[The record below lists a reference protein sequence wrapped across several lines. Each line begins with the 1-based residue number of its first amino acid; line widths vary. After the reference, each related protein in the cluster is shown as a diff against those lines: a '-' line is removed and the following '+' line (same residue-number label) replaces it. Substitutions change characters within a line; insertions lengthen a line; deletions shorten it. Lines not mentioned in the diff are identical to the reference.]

1 MRGVEKI
8 TQIKFAATAL
18 YHSGRINIALRPD
31 WHVDS
36 VNYVNRLATERACG
50 KSCHLYRAEPTFLLQ
65 GTLRSFS
72 VAANKNTLRGPKIM
86 ERGEIGWAG
95 GGAGPDFFIYLG
107 DRPAAHWGHDHTVWG
122 VVADPESLR
131 VAEKI
136 VNLPSHTPGGPNTMR
151 FLKDFMYFDI
161 EPGVAS
167 NKSSSRVFM
176 LS

>member
-1 MRGVEKI
+1 M
-8 TQIKFAATAL
+8 
-18 YHSGRINIALRPD
+18 GRINVVLRPD
-31 WHVDS
+31 WHVES
-36 VNYVNRLATERACG
+36 VSYVSRLAAERACG

-72 VAANKNTLRGPKIM
+72 VAANTKTLRGPKIM

-122 VVADPESLR
+122 TVADIESLE

-151 FLKDFMYFDI
+151 FLKEYMYFDI
-161 EPGVAS
+161 EPVV
-167 NKSSSRVFM
+167 SR
-176 LS
+176 